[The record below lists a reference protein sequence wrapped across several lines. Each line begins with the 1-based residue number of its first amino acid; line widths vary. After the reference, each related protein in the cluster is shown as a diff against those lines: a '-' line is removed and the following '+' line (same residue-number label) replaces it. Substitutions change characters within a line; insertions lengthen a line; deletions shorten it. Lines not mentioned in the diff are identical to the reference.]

1 LKFRSDSRPQID
13 QNPAFVFT
21 GPGESATPMKRRKK
35 KTRNPKVLAA
45 ILVFM
50 GLFISELLFYT
61 WCRVQSI
68 QVRYEISELAANQE
82 RLAMMQDNLKIE
94 LARLKSPERI
104 AKIAKQQLGLI
115 LPTNKQ
121 LILVP

>member
-1 LKFRSDSRPQID
+1 LNGKRP
-13 QNPAFVFT
+13 A
-21 GPGESATPMKRRKK
+21 ESAKDMKRRKK

-45 ILVFM
+45 CLIFM
-50 GLFISELLFYT
+50 GLFIAELLFYT

-68 QVRYEISELAANQE
+68 QVRYDISELAAEQE
-82 RLAMMQDNLKIE
+82 RLMMLQDNLKIE
-94 LARLKSPERI
+94 LARLKSPQRI

-115 LPTNKQ
+115 SPTNKQ

>member
-1 LKFRSDSRPQID
+1 
-13 QNPAFVFT
+13 
-21 GPGESATPMKRRKK
+21 MKRRKK

-45 ILVFM
+45 CLIFM
-50 GLFISELLFYT
+50 GLFIIELLFYT
-61 WCRVQSI
+61 WCRVQ
-68 QVRYEISELAANQE
+68 RYEISELAANQE
-82 RLAMMQDNLKIE
+82 RLVMMQDNLKIE

-104 AKIAKQQLGLI
+104 TKIAKQQLGLI

>member
-1 LKFRSDSRPQID
+1 MRIGNTHETQ
-13 QNPAFVFT
+13 
-21 GPGESATPMKRRKK
+21 KK
-35 KTRNPKVLAA
+35 KDSKSQSTGCLSD
-45 ILVFM
+45 FY
-50 GLFISELLFYT
+50 GSFITELLFYT

-82 RLAMMQDNLKIE
+82 RLVMMQDNLKIE
-94 LARLKSPERI
+94 MARLKSPERI